1 MIETG
6 KMLRVTLLAIA
17 AAAGPMA
24 AAHAAEFSVDQRD
37 LRFEPDALTVKSG
50 DYVRFTDSDRIT
62 HNITIVN
69 PDGSS
74 EDKGMST
81 FSQHIVVQFDK
92 PGVYRVLCRIHPD
105 MKMTITVGKP

>member
-1 MIETG
+1 VLQSSKT
-6 KMLRVTLLAIA
+6 LRTAIVAIA
-17 AAAGPMA
+17 AMAGVTA
-24 AAHAAEFSVDQRD
+24 AAQAAEFSVDQRD
-37 LRFEPDALTVKSG
+37 LRFEPAKLTIKAG

-92 PGVYRVLCRIHPD
+92 PGEYHVLCRIHPD
-105 MKMTITVGKP
+105 MKMTITVGEP

>member
-1 MIETG
+1 MLEFG
-6 KMLRVTLLAIA
+6 KTVRATILAITA
-17 AAAGPMA
+17 MVAVTTLAK
-24 AAHAAEFSVDQRD
+24 AAEYSVDQLD
-37 LRFEPDALTVKSG
+37 LHFVPSTLTIKAG

-92 PGVYRVLCRIHPD
+92 PGAYHVLCRIHPD
-105 MKMTITVGKP
+105 MKMTITVAKP

>member
-1 MIETG
+1 
-6 KMLRVTLLAIA
+6 MLENGMKLRAALLAIA
-17 AAAGPMA
+17 ASAALTVA
-24 AAHAAEFSVDQRD
+24 ANAAEFSVDQRD
-37 LRFEPDALTVKSG
+37 LRFEPEALTVKAG

-92 PGVYRVLCRIHPD
+92 PGVYRVVCRIHPD

>member
-1 MIETG
+1 MKSWAG
-6 KMLRVTLLAIA
+6 ALVALVTLVALD
-17 AAAGPMA
+17 GPA
-24 AAHAAEFSVDQRD
+24 RAAEHFVDQHD
-37 LRFEPDALTVKSG
+37 LMFVPGSVTIKADDT
-50 DYVRFTDSDRIT
+50 VRFTDTDRIT

-92 PGVYRVLCRIHPD
+92 PGVYKVICRIHPD
-105 MKMTITVGKP
+105 MKMTITVEEH

>member
-1 MIETG
+1 MFENS
-6 KMLRVTLLAIA
+6 KMLRAAFLAIA
-17 AAAGPMA
+17 ATAGLTVAAN
-24 AAHAAEFSVDQRD
+24 AAEFSVDQRD
-37 LRFEPDALTVKSG
+37 LRFDPGTLTVKAG

-69 PDGSS
+69 PDGTS

-92 PGVYRVLCRIHPD
+92 PGIYHVLCRIHPD
-105 MKMTITVGKP
+105 MKMTITVDKP

>member
-1 MIETG
+1 MFDNG
-6 KMLRVTLLAIA
+6 KMLRAALVIVAATVGLMVTAK
-17 AAAGPMA
+17 
-24 AAHAAEFSVDQRD
+24 AAEFSVDQRD
-37 LRFEPDALTVKSG
+37 LHFVPEALTIKAG

-62 HNITIVN
+62 HNITVVN
-69 PDGSS
+69 PDGTS

-92 PGVYRVLCRIHPD
+92 PGIYHVRCRIHPD

>member
-1 MIETG
+1 
-6 KMLRVTLLAIA
+6 MLRTTSLA
-17 AAAGPMA
+17 AALTVA
-24 AAHAAEFSVDQRD
+24 ALAQASAAEFKVDQVD
-37 LRFEPDALTVKSG
+37 LRFAPDALTIKAG

-69 PDGSS
+69 PDGTI

-92 PGVYRVLCRIHPD
+92 AGVYRVICRIHPD
-105 MKMTITVGKP
+105 MKMTITVTK

>member
-1 MIETG
+1 MIKSAKSWPG
-6 KMLRVTLLAIA
+6 ALVALVALVALD
-17 AAAGPMA
+17 GPA
-24 AAHAAEFSVDQRD
+24 RAAEHFVDQHD
-37 LRFEPDALTVKSG
+37 LMFVPGSVTIKTG
-50 DYVRFTDSDRIT
+50 DTVRFTDTDRIT

-92 PGVYRVLCRIHPD
+92 PGVYKVICRIHPD
-105 MKMTITVGKP
+105 MKMTITVEEH